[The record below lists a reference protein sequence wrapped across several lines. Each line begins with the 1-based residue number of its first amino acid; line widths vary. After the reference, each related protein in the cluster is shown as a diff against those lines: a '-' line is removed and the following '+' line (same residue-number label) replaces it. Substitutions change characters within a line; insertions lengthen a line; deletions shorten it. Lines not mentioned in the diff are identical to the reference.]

1 MSIDLT
7 PSRVEEQAPAGH
19 AVVRVPWRA
28 VLPLAV
34 VLALAD
40 LFWIGSLRVT
50 VGHIS
55 RNQSPFESWVRE
67 SALSLPLFVL
77 AVLGALTVAL
87 HWFGT
92 SPRGARQVLAT
103 IGLVTAAATTA
114 GMAALAAS
122 TYYDYLLES
131 DGERAM
137 GAMRQSCTGR
147 CANLAQEATLR
158 LQLQSF
164 GVGTLLILVTNLV
177 LVAWVVA
184 ALGGRLQDRHDQ
196 ARPVPRGRPHPAH
209 RRAGRQC
216 RHPCRGRAR
225 APGRVVRGRVVL
237 RAPHRGRARRRR
249 LALPRCQAPA
259 LLAAAAVSAGPL
271 LRGCGRAL
279 PACPSARSPVSRR
292 RSAWPTVAACVL
304 EVLTLVLALVP
315 PAAGPG
321 RQAHRRAAIPLGE
334 PHGARL
340 ALVAIVAVT
349 AVGLAGTPAQPGSAS
364 SSRAAHTPS
373 HDRRSRRRVLVGTR
387 VLDRLDVAEHVDV
400 GELRHERVGDV
411 LDQVVA
417 TLHGPPAG
425 HEQVELHEP
434 PVAGLPGEQAGAK

>member
-184 ALGGRLQDRHDQ
+184 ALGGRLRIGTTKPGPFRVD
-196 ARPVPRGRPHPAH
+196 ARTLLIAGLVGSAVIHAAVVPEHLDEWSA
-209 RRAGRQC
+209 AGSFFMLLT
-216 RHPCRGRAR
+216 A
-225 APGRVVRGRVVL
+225 AE
-237 RAPHRGRARRRR
+237 
-249 LALPRCQAPA
+249 LAVAGWLCLGAKVPA
-259 LLAAAAVSAGPL
+259 LLAAAALSAGPL
-271 LRGCGRAL
+271 LVWLWSRTSGL
-279 PACPSARSPVSRR
+279 PFGPEPGEPEAIGMAD
-292 RSAWPTVAACVL
+292 VAACVL
-304 EVLTLVLALVP
+304 EVLTLVLALVLL
-315 PAAGPG
+315 
-321 RQAHRRAAIPLGE
+321 RRVLGARPTGE
-334 PHGARL
+334 QRSRSANPNGARL

-349 AVGLAGTPAQPGSAS
+349 AVGLAGTPLTWFGVLVEGSSHA
-364 SSRAAHTPS
+364 S
-373 HDRRSRRRVLVGTR
+373 HD
-387 VLDRLDVAEHVDV
+387 
-400 GELRHERVGDV
+400 
-411 LDQVVA
+411 
-417 TLHGPPAG
+417 AG
-425 HEQVELHEP
+425 HDAESS
-434 PVAGLPGEQAGAK
+434 

>member
-77 AVLGALTVAL
+77 AVLGALTLAL

-177 LVAWVVA
+177 LVAWIVA
-184 ALGGRLQDRHDQ
+184 ALGGRLRIGTTKPGPFRVD
-196 ARPVPRGRPHPAH
+196 ARTLLIAGLVGSAVIHAAVVPEHLDEWSA
-209 RRAGRQC
+209 AGSFFMLLT
-216 RHPCRGRAR
+216 A
-225 APGRVVRGRVVL
+225 AE
-237 RAPHRGRARRRR
+237 
-249 LALPRCQAPA
+249 LAVAGWLCLGAKVPA
-259 LLAAAAVSAGPL
+259 LLAAAALSAGPL
-271 LRGCGRAL
+271 LVWLWSRTSGL
-279 PACPSARSPVSRR
+279 PFGPEPGEPEAIGMAD
-292 RSAWPTVAACVL
+292 VAACVL
-304 EVLTLVLALVP
+304 EVLTLVLALVLLRRVLG
-315 PAAGPG
+315 AGPT
-321 RQAHRRAAIPLGE
+321 GE
-334 PHGARL
+334 QRSRSANPNGARL

-349 AVGLAGTPAQPGSAS
+349 AVGLAGTPLTWFGVLVEGSSHA
-364 SSRAAHTPS
+364 S
-373 HDRRSRRRVLVGTR
+373 HD
-387 VLDRLDVAEHVDV
+387 
-400 GELRHERVGDV
+400 
-411 LDQVVA
+411 
-417 TLHGPPAG
+417 AG
-425 HEQVELHEP
+425 HDAESS
-434 PVAGLPGEQAGAK
+434 

>member
-77 AVLGALTVAL
+77 AVLGALTLAL

-184 ALGGRLQDRHDQ
+184 ALGGRLRIGTTKPGPFRVD
-196 ARPVPRGRPHPAH
+196 ARTLLIAGLVGSAVIHAAVVPEHLDEWSA
-209 RRAGRQC
+209 AGSFFMLLT
-216 RHPCRGRAR
+216 A
-225 APGRVVRGRVVL
+225 AE
-237 RAPHRGRARRRR
+237 
-249 LALPRCQAPA
+249 LAVAGWLCLGAKVPA
-259 LLAAAAVSAGPL
+259 LLAAAALSAGPL
-271 LRGCGRAL
+271 LVWLWSRTSGL
-279 PACPSARSPVSRR
+279 PFGPEPGEPEAIGMAD
-292 RSAWPTVAACVL
+292 VAACVL
-304 EVLTLVLALVP
+304 EVLTLVLALVLL
-315 PAAGPG
+315 
-321 RQAHRRAAIPLGE
+321 RRVLGARPTGE
-334 PHGARL
+334 QRSRSANPNGARL

-349 AVGLAGTPAQPGSAS
+349 AVGLAGTPLTWFGVLVEGSSHA
-364 SSRAAHTPS
+364 S
-373 HDRRSRRRVLVGTR
+373 HD
-387 VLDRLDVAEHVDV
+387 
-400 GELRHERVGDV
+400 
-411 LDQVVA
+411 
-417 TLHGPPAG
+417 AG
-425 HEQVELHEP
+425 HDAESS
-434 PVAGLPGEQAGAK
+434 